1 MLIQH
6 LDALGR
12 DGSDTTIEVSLI
24 EVRFDKVI
32 SKNNKIEVGYDI
44 IAKAIGDNRMFHA
57 VDKIDVSNYLPTGR
71 KAREAIL
78 TEPQPKCFRG
88 IPVNKGKTQTSS
100 LVKLLALLYRSAW
113 YKSTVDQG
121 LLDPEDADRR
131 ISSLPGGVEAPLAFV
146 KNLVAENKKAEAGA
160 QLPVVGRTP
169 AGLVVLGLKDISHL
183 TGVDH
188 QTSIDFT
195 KQILSGVV
203 RTEEEF
209 ETAIEVVDFEIQTK
223 RGRARNLY
231 GKEQAIDKLVSFS
244 HAEAARVYGLY
255 DPIDVRSVKDQYGKL
270 ACYPVKIGENP
281 EKTNLYFISLQAEH
295 AELVKATVEQ
305 ARQAL
310 TLARAKKKKKDEDSV
325 DYKAPLLPVL
335 KRRVK
340 AKVILGN
347 LEGTQKTFLLLNQVF
362 PSVPLY
368 YWQILN
374 EELPTTQWKLIQFNK
389 TYRSGPLATPSPSSY
404 VLWTKVFTRALNREQ
419 FDPYLVWH
427 HWGAFLKNMSN
438 QEITGSAERWSQA
451 LLPVQLVSNLT
462 YLNNLISVAQQE
474 DNLVLEADE
483 IRSKAQNMKQS
494 PTKQQTEELV
504 GAIWNE
510 IFEWQQELTHKIH
523 TDVVGGIPE
532 KEFPF
537 YLKGVA
543 VGILL
548 NSLVWQFG
556 KKGVER
562 RFDYSN
568 GMHLTNLRGRNLT
581 ARFKQAQNLYRG
593 LNKAQQGLVIF
604 PFSVMSHIDGMTEI
618 SKKQAFND
626 GLITGIVSRSYRS
639 LGSKEAATTELET
652 SNA

>member
-12 DGSDTTIEVSLI
+12 DGLDTTIEISLI
-24 EVRFDKVI
+24 EVCFDKVI
-32 SKNNKIEVGYDI
+32 SKNDKIEVGYDI
-44 IAKAIGDNRMFHA
+44 IAKGVGNNRMFYA
-57 VDKIDVSNYLPTGR
+57 VDKIDPSNYLPAAP

-113 YKSTVDQG
+113 YKSKVDQG

-131 ISSLPGGVEAPLAFV
+131 ISALPETFDL
-146 KNLVAENKKAEAGA
+146 KNLVAENKKGEAGA
-160 QLPVVGRTP
+160 QLPVIGRTS
-169 AGLVVLGLKDISHL
+169 AGLVVLGLKDVSPL
-183 TGVDH
+183 TGIDH
-188 QTSIDFT
+188 QTSIEVT
-195 KQILSGVV
+195 KQILSGVA
-203 RTEEEF
+203 RKEEGF
-209 ETAIEVVDFEIQTK
+209 KTAIEEVNFEVQTK
-223 RGRARNLY
+223 SGRARNLY

-244 HAEAARVYGLY
+244 RAEAARVCGLY
-255 DPIDVRSVKDQYGKL
+255 DPVDVRSVRDQYAQL
-270 ACYPVKIGENP
+270 ARYPVRVGENP
-281 EKTNLYFISLQAEH
+281 EKANLYFISLQSEH

-310 TLARAKKKKKDEDSV
+310 TLARAKKKKKEEDSV
-325 DYKAPLLPVL
+325 NYKAPLLPLL

-404 VLWTKVFTRALNREQ
+404 VLWTRVFTKALNREQ
-419 FDPYLVWH
+419 VDPYLVWH
-427 HWGAFLKNMSN
+427 HWGAFLKNLSN
-438 QEITGSAERWSQA
+438 QEITGSAESWSQA

-462 YLNNLISVAQQE
+462 YLNNLISVVQDE
-474 DNLVLEADE
+474 ENLVLEADE
-483 IRSKAQNMKQS
+483 IRNKAQNMKQN
-494 PTKQQTEELV
+494 PTKQQTETLA
-504 GAIWNE
+504 GPIWNE
-510 IFEWQQELTHKIH
+510 IFEWQQELAHKIH
-523 TDVVGGIPE
+523 TDIVGGIPE
-532 KEFPF
+532 KELPF
-537 YLKGVA
+537 YLKGVV
-543 VGILL
+543 VGFLL

-593 LNKAQQGLVIF
+593 LGKTQQGLVIF

-626 GLITGIVSRSYRS
+626 GLITGIVSRSYS
-639 LGSKEAATTELET
+639 SPISKKAAITQLET
-652 SNA
+652 SNT